1 MITFGEFLKK
11 QRKRRDLTQED
22 LAQALD
28 VSNTYI
34 HQLETGKIDAP
45 NLERCQQLSKAL
57 SVDVQELWEP
67 AQRERLAKYAE
78 RAGVTLE
85 ELFSE
90 IGGEVDGIG
99 VSAAEQS
106 LIRLFRKLDDQT
118 RKDFNGLIA
127 MLFRHLP
134 EPEIQREL
142 ERYLKSA

>member
-1 MITFGEFLKK
+1 MLGFGEFLKK

-22 LAQALD
+22 LALALD

-34 HQLETGKIDAP
+34 HQMETGKIDAP
-45 NLERCQQLSKAL
+45 NLERCRQLSKAL
-57 SVDVQELWEP
+57 QVDVQQLWEP
-67 AQRERLAKYAE
+67 ARRERLAKYAE

-90 IGGEVDGIG
+90 IGGEIDGIG

-106 LIRLFRKLDDQT
+106 LIRLFRKLDDAT

-134 EPEIQREL
+134 EPEVQREL

>member
-1 MITFGEFLKK
+1 MVSFGDYLKK
-11 QRKRRDLTQED
+11 ERKRLDLTQEY

-45 NLERCQQLSKAL
+45 NFERCRQLAKAL
-57 SVDVQELWEP
+57 SVDVHELWEP
-67 AQRERLAKYAE
+67 ARRERLAKYAE

-85 ELFSE
+85 ELFNE
-90 IGGEVDGIG
+90 VGGEVDGVGI
-99 VSAAEQS
+99 SAAEQS
-106 LIRLFRKLDDQT
+106 LVRLFRKLDLQT
-118 RKDFNGLIA
+118 KKDFNGLIA

-134 EPEIQREL
+134 EPELQREL